1 MFYGRRRRKDEYAL
15 LHLLERVSAREL
27 TDNILED
34 ELREIIV
41 DREDI
46 EQDLFDD
53 LIKEAEIIDIE
64 GPETIEEVI
73 RKVAGRISDKTNMDE
88 DEFIS
93 RFLTRQKVSNI
104 CFTDFSAIHHIVIE
118 GKDKIFLI
126 IIRSKNG
133 IKFNKNKNEI
143 KVVFLLGGT
152 RDKKIPQFEA
162 LDCLAS
168 LTERDNFRERWLSTD
183 NKVKLKNILALSNRE
198 RFSG

>member
-104 CFTDFSAIHHIVIE
+104 CFTDFSDDY
-118 GKDKIFLI
+118 KKQ
-126 IIRSKNG
+126 K
-133 IKFNKNKNEI
+133 
-143 KVVFLLGGT
+143 
-152 RDKKIPQFEA
+152 RD
-162 LDCLAS
+162 
-168 LTERDNFRERWLSTD
+168 
-183 NKVKLKNILALSNRE
+183 
-198 RFSG
+198 